1 MDAKIIYKVGLNR
14 RAGYATACRKGYLNK
29 YLRYDLKIFL
39 KYSTEPGLCDKLA
52 ELNSVYVL

>member
-1 MDAKIIYKVGLNR
+1 MDAKILCKVGLNR

-29 YLRYDLKIFL
+29 YLRYDL
-39 KYSTEPGLCDKLA
+39 STEPGLCDKLA